1 MKMTAFRV
9 LQVQGPKFHAGSL
22 ELHIEYTALF
32 ALSAIYEGESGKCL
46 YERGKKHLSEFNSYL
61 SSNAMVIH
69 NPGPIMMDQEV
80 LTLELK
86 Q

>member
-1 MKMTAFRV
+1 MHQIILGILKFVMKMTAFRV

-46 YERGKKHLSEFNSYL
+46 YERGKSTFPNSDL
-61 SSNAMVIH
+61 VSH
-69 NPGPIMMDQEV
+69 Q
-80 LTLELK
+80 T
-86 Q
+86 QW